1 MTMCT
6 VEGASC
12 QLLHEGNH
20 DSQHGTVVEVEADDL
35 DHISI
40 ALLCL
45 TYACVEMLNAFEEV

>member
-1 MTMCT
+1 MCT